1 MTIKSIKDLQK
12 ALARIE
18 ELQLRRAKLTTAK
31 TSKLADVES
40 EFAEIPTLDAEIEA
54 IATSAV
60 KYARRARPTVERNDT
75 LPTGTVKIKL
85 HPEKVDWEKGTEA
98 EIMEQLEDLGLYDL
112 CTKTSTRLDR
122 NALKRADLRHDLE
135 DVEGLAFLR
144 SESLVLTPSGT
155 KEAVKVEL

>member
-12 ALARIE
+12 ALVRIE

-40 EFAEIPTLDAEIEA
+40 EFAELPTLNAEIEA

-85 HPEKVDWEKGTEA
+85 HPEKADIVKGKEQDVMEA
-98 EIMEQLEDLGLYDL
+98 LEELGLYDL
-112 CTKTSTRLDR
+112 CTKTSTRSDK
-122 NALKRADLRHDLE
+122 NALKRADLRD
-135 DVEGLAFLR
+135 DRGRQAR
-144 SESLVLTPSGT
+144 P
-155 KEAVKVEL
+155 